1 MKTNHHP
8 QDDLLLSYGAGSLS
22 ESWSLAVA
30 SHLSGC
36 SECRAML
43 EIAETVGGVLLEDI
57 PDQQISS
64 ATLESVLAQID
75 QPNIEAAPENSQAHF
90 QPSAKGGSIF
100 PTVLQKYIGSSVEN
114 VPWKRIGVGIRQ
126 HLIETPDNDG
136 SLRLLRVKA
145 GKAIPNHGH
154 RGRELTLVLSGSY
167 HDGFSTFGAGDMQDV
182 DEEVVHKPIVDD
194 GPDCICL
201 VITDAPIIFKEW
213 MPRLLQPLLA
223 I

>member
-1 MKTNHHP
+1 MKANHHP
-8 QDDLLLSYGAGSLS
+8 QDDLLLSYAAGSLS
-22 ESWSLAVA
+22 ESWSLAIA
-30 SHLSGC
+30 SHLSVC
-36 SECRAML
+36 SACRKTL

-57 PDQQISS
+57 PDQQLSS

-75 QPNIEAAPENSQAHF
+75 QPDIEAVSENSQPGATD
-90 QPSAKGGSIF
+90 GSIF

-114 VPWKRIGVGIRQ
+114 IPWKTIGAGIRQ
-126 HLIETPDNDG
+126 HLIETPDESG
-136 SLRLLRVKA
+136 SLRLLRIKA
-145 GKAIPNHGH
+145 GKSVPNHGH
-154 RGRELTLVLSGSY
+154 QGRELTLVLSGSY
-167 HDGFSTFGAGDMQDV
+167 HDGFSTYGAGDMQDA
-182 DEEVVHKPIVDD
+182 DEEIVHKPIVDD

>member
-1 MKTNHHP
+1 MKANHHP
-8 QDDLLLSYGAGSLS
+8 QDDLLLSYAAGSLS
-22 ESWSLAVA
+22 ESWSLAIA
-30 SHLSGC
+30 SHLSVC
-36 SECRAML
+36 SECRKTL

-57 PDQQISS
+57 PDQQLSS

-75 QPNIEAAPENSQAHF
+75 QPDIEAVSENSQ
-90 QPSAKGGSIF
+90 PSATDGSIF

-114 VPWKRIGVGIRQ
+114 IPWKTIGAGIRQ
-126 HLIETPDNDG
+126 HLIETPDEGG
-136 SLRLLRVKA
+136 SLRLLRIKA
-145 GKAIPNHGH
+145 GKSVPNHGH
-154 RGRELTLVLSGSY
+154 QGRELTLVLSGSY
-167 HDGFSTFGAGDMQDV
+167 HDGFSTYGAGDMQDA
-182 DEEVVHKPIVDD
+182 DEEIVHKPIVDD

>member
-1 MKTNHHP
+1 
-8 QDDLLLSYGAGSLS
+8 
-22 ESWSLAVA
+22 
-30 SHLSGC
+30 
-36 SECRAML
+36 ML

-75 QPNIEAAPENSQAHF
+75 QPDIEAASENSQAHL
-90 QPSAKGGSIF
+90 QPSAEGRSIF
-100 PTVLQKYIGSSVEN
+100 PTVMQKYIGSSFEN
-114 VPWKRIGVGIRQ
+114 VPWKSIGVGIRQ

-136 SLRLLRVKA
+136 SLRLLRIKA

>member
-1 MKTNHHP
+1 MKANHHP
-8 QDDLLLSYGAGSLS
+8 QDDLLLSYAAGSLS
-22 ESWSLAVA
+22 ESWSLAIA
-30 SHLSGC
+30 SHLSVC
-36 SECRAML
+36 SECRKTL

-57 PDQQISS
+57 PDQQLSS

-75 QPNIEAAPENSQAHF
+75 QPDIEAVSENSQ
-90 QPSAKGGSIF
+90 PSATDGSIF

-114 VPWKRIGVGIRQ
+114 ISWKTIGAGIRQ
-126 HLIETPDNDG
+126 HLIETPDEGG
-136 SLRLLRVKA
+136 SLRLLRIKA
-145 GKAIPNHGH
+145 GKSVPNHGH
-154 RGRELTLVLSGSY
+154 QGRELTLVLSGSY
-167 HDGFSTFGAGDMQDV
+167 HDGFSSYGAGDMQDA
-182 DEEVVHKPIVDD
+182 DEEIVHKPIVDD

>member
-1 MKTNHHP
+1 MKANHHP
-8 QDDLLLSYGAGSLS
+8 QDDLLLSYAAGSLS
-22 ESWSLAVA
+22 ESWSLAIA
-30 SHLSGC
+30 SHLSVC
-36 SECRAML
+36 SECRKTL

-57 PDQQISS
+57 PDQQLSS

-75 QPNIEAAPENSQAHF
+75 QPDMEAVSENSQ
-90 QPSAKGGSIF
+90 PSATDGSIF

-114 VPWKRIGVGIRQ
+114 IPWKTIGAGIRQ
-126 HLIETPDNDG
+126 HLIETPDEGG
-136 SLRLLRVKA
+136 SLRLLRIKA
-145 GKAIPNHGH
+145 GKSVPNHGH
-154 RGRELTLVLSGSY
+154 QGRELTLVLSGSY
-167 HDGFSTFGAGDMQDV
+167 HDGFSTYGAGDMQDA
-182 DEEVVHKPIVDD
+182 DEEIVHKPIVDD

>member
-1 MKTNHHP
+1 VKANHHP
-8 QDDLLLSYGAGSLS
+8 QDDLLLSYAAGSLS
-22 ESWSLAVA
+22 ESWSLAIA
-30 SHLSGC
+30 SHLSVC
-36 SECRAML
+36 SECRKTL

-57 PDQQISS
+57 PDQQLSS

-75 QPNIEAAPENSQAHF
+75 QPDMEAVSENSQ
-90 QPSAKGGSIF
+90 PSATDGSIF

-114 VPWKRIGVGIRQ
+114 IPWKTIGAGIRQ
-126 HLIETPDNDG
+126 HLIETPDESG
-136 SLRLLRVKA
+136 SLRLLRIKA
-145 GKAIPNHGH
+145 GKSVPNHGH
-154 RGRELTLVLSGSY
+154 QGRELTLVLSGSY
-167 HDGFSTFGAGDMQDV
+167 HDGFSTYGAGDMQDA
-182 DEEVVHKPIVDD
+182 DEEIVHKPIVDD

>member
-1 MKTNHHP
+1 MKANHHP
-8 QDDLLLSYGAGSLS
+8 QDDLLLSYAAGSLS
-22 ESWSLAVA
+22 ESWSLAIA
-30 SHLSGC
+30 SHLSVC
-36 SECRAML
+36 SECRKTL

-57 PDQQISS
+57 PDQHLSS

-75 QPNIEAAPENSQAHF
+75 QPDIEAVSENSQ
-90 QPSAKGGSIF
+90 PSATDGSIF

-114 VPWKRIGVGIRQ
+114 IPWKTIGSGIRQ
-126 HLIETPDNDG
+126 HLIETPDEGG
-136 SLRLLRVKA
+136 SLRLLRIKA
-145 GKAIPNHGH
+145 GKSVPNHGH
-154 RGRELTLVLSGSY
+154 QGRELTLVLSGSY
-167 HDGFSTFGAGDMQDV
+167 HDGFSSYGAGDMQDA
-182 DEEVVHKPIVDD
+182 DEEIVHKPIVDD

>member
-1 MKTNHHP
+1 MKANHHP
-8 QDDLLLSYGAGSLS
+8 QDDLLLSYAAGSLS

-30 SHLSGC
+30 SHLSVC
-36 SECRAML
+36 SACRKTL

-57 PDQQISS
+57 PDQQLSS

-75 QPNIEAAPENSQAHF
+75 QPDIEAVSENSQ
-90 QPSAKGGSIF
+90 PSATDGSIF

-114 VPWKRIGVGIRQ
+114 IPWKTIGAGIRQ
-126 HLIETPDNDG
+126 HLIETPDKGG
-136 SLRLLRVKA
+136 SLRLLRIKA
-145 GKAIPNHGH
+145 GKSVPNHGH
-154 RGRELTLVLSGSY
+154 QGRELTLVLSGSY
-167 HDGFSTFGAGDMQDV
+167 HDGFSTYGAGDMQDA
-182 DEEVVHKPIVDD
+182 DEEIVHKPIVDD

>member
-1 MKTNHHP
+1 MKANHHP
-8 QDDLLLSYGAGSLS
+8 QDDLLLSYAAGSLS
-22 ESWSLAVA
+22 ESWSLAIA
-30 SHLSGC
+30 SHLSVC
-36 SECRAML
+36 SECRKTL

-57 PDQQISS
+57 PDQQLSS

-75 QPNIEAAPENSQAHF
+75 QPDIEAVSENSQ
-90 QPSAKGGSIF
+90 PSATDGSIF

-114 VPWKRIGVGIRQ
+114 IPWKTIGSGIRQ
-126 HLIETPDNDG
+126 HLIETPDEGG
-136 SLRLLRVKA
+136 SLRLLRIKA
-145 GKAIPNHGH
+145 GKSVPNHGH
-154 RGRELTLVLSGSY
+154 QGRELTLVLSGSY
-167 HDGFSTFGAGDMQDV
+167 HDGFSSYGAGDMQDA
-182 DEEVVHKPIVDD
+182 DEEIVHKPIVDD

>member
-1 MKTNHHP
+1 MKANHHP
-8 QDDLLLSYGAGSLS
+8 QDDLLLSYAAGSLS
-22 ESWSLAVA
+22 ESWSLAIA
-30 SHLSGC
+30 SHLSVC
-36 SECRAML
+36 SECRKTL

-57 PDQQISS
+57 PDQQLSS

-75 QPNIEAAPENSQAHF
+75 QPDIEAVSENSQ
-90 QPSAKGGSIF
+90 PSATDGSIF

-114 VPWKRIGVGIRQ
+114 IPWKTIGAGIRQ
-126 HLIETPDNDG
+126 HLIETPDEGG
-136 SLRLLRVKA
+136 SLRLLRIKA
-145 GKAIPNHGH
+145 GKSVPNHGH
-154 RGRELTLVLSGSY
+154 QGRELTLVLSGSY
-167 HDGFSTFGAGDMQDV
+167 HDGFSSYGAGDMQDA
-182 DEEVVHKPIVDD
+182 DEEIVHKPIVDD